1 MIARDLMNSD
11 FPYVT
16 ADADLDY
23 VAKLLAECGLGAVP
37 VVDDDLSPIGIVTR
51 SNLEPARNQPLPEL
65 GAIPEFLLRNRPKPA
80 FHANGRALRE
90 VMTSPAISIS
100 DVAKVPD
107 IARIMESHS
116 LKRIPVVE
124 GHKIIGL
131 VLRKEVM
138 EAMKGGFPALA
149 LEAHRRRPL
158 ISIPQQTGDRC
169 ALATAEEFCDLV
181 TAHERQ
187 LELERAERRQA
198 AMELRDHRIRELAS
212 QRLTDAQWREMLEQ
226 ARRSAE
232 AGLTEHLLIRFPSQ
246 LCTDGGRA
254 INAPDPL
261 WPATLRG
268 EPADVFQRWRNELH
282 PRGFRIAAQII
293 DFPEGMPGDAALFL
307 MWSAARN

>member
-23 VAKLLAECGLGAVP
+23 VAKLLADCGLGAVS
-37 VVDDDLSPIGIVTR
+37 VVDDDLTPIGIVTR
-51 SNLEPARNQPLPEL
+51 SNLEQPRVQPLPDL
-65 GAIPEFLLRNRPKPA
+65 GAIPAFLLRDRPKPA
-80 FHANGRALRE
+80 FRANGRALRE

-100 DVAKVPD
+100 DVAKIPD

-124 GHKIIGL
+124 GHRIIGL
-131 VLRKEVM
+131 LLRKEVM
-138 EAMKGGFPALA
+138 EAMKGGFPAMA
-149 LEAHRRRPL
+149 LEAHGRRPL
-158 ISIPQQTGDRC
+158 ISIPQQIGDRC
-169 ALATAEEFCDLV
+169 AIATASEFRELAA
-181 TAHERQ
+181 AHERE
-187 LELERAERRQA
+187 LELERGERRRMA
-198 AMELRDHRIRELAS
+198 IDLRDQRIRELAS
-212 QRLTDAQWREMLEQ
+212 QRLTEAQWREMLEQ
-226 ARRSAE
+226 ARRSAA
-232 AGLTEHLLIRFPSQ
+232 AGLTEHLLMRFPSQ

-254 INAPDPL
+254 INAPDPK

-293 DFPEGMPGDAALFL
+293 DFPDGLPGDAALFL
-307 MWSAARN
+307 IWSAARN

>member
-16 ADADLDY
+16 ADADLDF
-23 VAKLLAECGLGAVP
+23 VAKLLADCGLGAVP
-37 VVDDDLSPIGIVTR
+37 VVDDDLTPIGIVTR
-51 SNLEPARNQPLPEL
+51 SNLEEPRLQSPPDL
-65 GAIPEFLLRNRPKPA
+65 GAIPAFLLRDRPKPA

-90 VMTSPAISIS
+90 VMTTPAISIP
-100 DVAKVPD
+100 DVAKIPD

-131 VLRKEVM
+131 LLRKEVT
-138 EAMKGGFPALA
+138 EAMAGGFAAMA
-149 LEAHRRRPL
+149 LEAHRRQPL
-158 ISIPQQTGDRC
+158 ISIPQESDRC
-169 ALATAEEFCDLV
+169 AVATASEFRELV
-181 TAHERQ
+181 AAHERQ
-187 LELERAERRQA
+187 LEEERAERRRTA
-198 AMELRDHRIRELAS
+198 LELRDQRIRELAS
-212 QRLTDAQWREMLEQ
+212 QRLTEAQWREMLEQ
-226 ARRSAE
+226 ARRSAS

-246 LCTDGGRA
+246 LCVDGGRA
-254 INAPDPL
+254 INAPDPN

-282 PRGFRIAAQII
+282 PRGFRIAAQIV
-293 DFPEGMPGDAALFL
+293 DFPEGLPGDAALFL

>member
-23 VAKLLAECGLGAVP
+23 VAKLLADCGLGAVP
-37 VVDDDLSPIGIVTR
+37 VVDDDLAPIGIVTR
-51 SNLEPARNQPLPEL
+51 SNLEQARNQPLPDL
-65 GAIPEFLLRNRPKPA
+65 GAIPEFLLRNRPKPV
-80 FHANGRALRE
+80 FRANGRALRE

-158 ISIPQQTGDRC
+158 ISIPQQLGDRC
-169 ALATAEEFCDLV
+169 AVSTAQEFRELV
-181 TAHERQ
+181 AAHERR
-187 LELERAERRQA
+187 LELERAERRREA
-198 AMELRDHRIRELAS
+198 IELRDQRIRELAS
-212 QRLTDAQWREMLEQ
+212 QRLTEAQWREMLEQ
-226 ARRSAE
+226 AQRSAA
-232 AGLTEHLLIRFPSQ
+232 AGLTEHLLIRFPAQ
-246 LCTDGGRA
+246 LCTDAGRA
-254 INAPDPL
+254 INAPDPD

-293 DFPEGMPGDAALFL
+293 DFPDGLPGDAALFL
-307 MWSAARN
+307 MWSAARI

>member
-37 VVDDDLSPIGIVTR
+37 VVDDDLAPIGIVTR
-51 SNLEPARNQPLPEL
+51 SNLEQQLAQPLPDL
-65 GAIPEFLLRNRPKPA
+65 GAIPEFLRRNRPRTV
-80 FHANGRALRE
+80 FHANGRALRD

-100 DVAKVPD
+100 DVAKIPD
-107 IARIMESHS
+107 IAQIMESHS

-138 EAMKGGFPALA
+138 EAMKGGFSALA

-158 ISIPQQTGDRC
+158 ISMPQQPSDRC
-169 ALATAEEFCDLV
+169 AIATEQEFRELV
-181 TAHERQ
+181 NAHERQ
-187 LELERAERRQA
+187 LELERSERRRVA
-198 AMELRDHRIRELAS
+198 IDLREQRIRELAS
-212 QRLTDAQWREMLEQ
+212 QRLTDAQWREMVEQ
-226 ARRSAE
+226 ARRSAA
-232 AGLTEHLLIRFPSQ
+232 AGFTEHVLIRFPSQ

-254 INAPDPL
+254 INAPDPN

-268 EPADVFQRWRNELH
+268 EPADVFRRWRNELH
-282 PRGFRIAAQII
+282 PRGFRIAAQIV
-293 DFPEGMPGDAALFL
+293 DFPDGLPGDAALFL
-307 MWSAARN
+307 MWTSARN

>member
-37 VVDDDLSPIGIVTR
+37 VVDDELAPIGIVTR
-51 SNLEPARNQPLPEL
+51 SNLEQMRPQPLPDL
-65 GAIPEFLLRNRPKPA
+65 GAIPGFLLRNRPKPV
-80 FHANGRALRE
+80 FHSNGRVLRE

-100 DVAKVPD
+100 DFAKVPD

-138 EAMKGGFPALA
+138 EAMAGGFTAMA

-158 ISIPQQTGDRC
+158 IALPQQTGDRC
-169 ALATAEEFCDLV
+169 AVATALEFRELV
-181 TAHERQ
+181 AAHERQ
-187 LELERAERRQA
+187 LDLERVERRQTA
-198 AMELRDHRIRELAS
+198 IELREQRIRDLAS
-212 QRLTDAQWREMLEQ
+212 QRLTDPQWREMLEQ
-226 ARRSAE
+226 ARRSAA
-232 AGLTEHLLIRFPSQ
+232 AGLTEHVLIRFPSQ
-246 LCTDGGRA
+246 LCVDGGRA
-254 INAPDPL
+254 INAPDPD

-282 PRGFRIAAQII
+282 PRGFRIAAQIV
-293 DFPEGMPGDAALFL
+293 DFPEGLPGDAALFL

>member
-37 VVDDDLSPIGIVTR
+37 VVDEDLTPIGIVTR
-51 SNLEPARNQPLPEL
+51 SNLEQAPARPLPEL
-65 GAIPEFLLRNRPKPA
+65 GAIPAFLLRDRPKPL
-80 FHANGRALRE
+80 FRANGRALRE
-90 VMTSPAISIS
+90 VMTSPAISIP

-131 VLRKEVM
+131 LLRKEVI
-138 EAMKGGFPALA
+138 EAMKGGFPAMA
-149 LEAHRRRPL
+149 LEAHLRRPL
-158 ISIPQQTGDRC
+158 ISIPQPGDHC
-169 ALATAEEFCDLV
+169 AVATAQEFRELV
-181 TAHERQ
+181 AEHERQ
-187 LELERAERRQA
+187 LDRERMERRRA
-198 AMELRDHRIRELAS
+198 AAELREQRIRELAC
-212 QRLTDAQWREMLEQ
+212 QRLTEGQWREMLEQ
-226 ARRSAE
+226 ARRSAA
-232 AGLTEHLLIRFPSQ
+232 AGLAEHMLIRFPSQ

-254 INAPDPL
+254 INAPDL
-261 WPATLRG
+261 KWPATLRG

-282 PRGFRIAAQII
+282 PRGFRIAAQIVN
-293 DFPEGMPGDAALFL
+293 FPEGLPGDAALFL
-307 MWSAARN
+307 MWSAAQK

>member
-23 VAKLLAECGLGAVP
+23 VAKLLADCGLGAVP

-51 SNLEPARNQPLPEL
+51 SNLEQARNQPLPEL

-138 EAMKGGFPALA
+138 EAMKGGFPAMA

-169 ALATAEEFCDLV
+169 ALATAEEFRDLV

-198 AMELRDHRIRELAS
+198 ATELRDQRIRELAS

-268 EPADVFQRWRNELH
+268 EPADVFGRWRNELH

>member
-11 FPYVT
+11 FPYVM

-51 SNLEPARNQPLPEL
+51 SNLEQARNQPLPDL
-65 GAIPEFLLRNRPKPA
+65 GAIPEFLLRNRPKPV

-90 VMTSPAISIS
+90 VMTSPAISIP

-169 ALATAEEFCDLV
+169 ALATAEEFRDLV

-198 AMELRDHRIRELAS
+198 TTELRDQRIRELAS

-232 AGLTEHLLIRFPSQ
+232 AGLAEHLLIRFPSQ

>member
-11 FPYVT
+11 FPCVT

-37 VVDDDLSPIGIVTR
+37 VVDDDLAPIGIVTR
-51 SNLEPARNQPLPEL
+51 SNLEQAQTLPLPDL
-65 GAIPEFLLRNRPKPA
+65 GAIPEFLLRNRPKRA

-90 VMTSPAISIS
+90 VMTTPAISIP

-158 ISIPQQTGDRC
+158 ISIPQPAGDRC
-169 ALATAEEFCDLV
+169 AIATAAEFREL
-181 TAHERQ
+181 AAMHERQ
-187 LELERAERRQA
+187 LERDRMERRRA
-198 AMELRDHRIRELAS
+198 LVELRDRRIRELAS

-226 ARRSAE
+226 ARRSAA
-232 AGLTEHLLIRFPSQ
+232 AGLSEQLLIRFPSQ
-246 LCTDGGRA
+246 LCTDAGRA
-254 INAPDPL
+254 INAPDPN

-282 PRGFRIAAQII
+282 PRGFRIAAQIV
-293 DFPEGMPGDAALFL
+293 DFPEGLPGDAALFL

>member
-1 MIARDLMNSD
+1 MIARDLMNSN

-37 VVDDDLSPIGIVTR
+37 VVDDDLAPIGIVTR
-51 SNLEPARNQPLPEL
+51 SNLEEPQIQPPPEL
-65 GAIPEFLLRNRPKPA
+65 GAIPEFLLRGRPKPL
-80 FHANGRALRE
+80 FRANGRALRE

-138 EAMKGGFPALA
+138 EAMAGGFSALA
-149 LEAHRRRPL
+149 LEAHPRRPL
-158 ISIPQQTGDRC
+158 ISLPQHTGDRC
-169 ALATAEEFCDLV
+169 AVATAQEFRELV
-181 TAHERQ
+181 RAHERQ
-187 LELERAERRQA
+187 LDLERLERQRVA
-198 AMELRDHRIRELAS
+198 IELREQRIRDLAS
-212 QRLTDAQWREMLEQ
+212 QHLTEPQWREMLEQ
-226 ARRSAE
+226 ARRSAA

-246 LCTDGGRA
+246 LCVDGGRA
-254 INAPDPL
+254 INAPDPN

-268 EPADVFQRWRNELH
+268 EPLDVFRRWRNELH
-282 PRGFRIAAQII
+282 PRGFRIAAQIV
-293 DFPEGMPGDAALFL
+293 DFPDGLPGDAALFL
-307 MWSAARN
+307 IWTASSA